1 MTLTDKEITLLY
13 CRDYLVFARTIEA
26 RVHEELRKQ
35 EPFCYLKEEWLHY
48 EQSAEG
54 LPHAFPVYAAPIP
67 STRIKDFSEL
77 RDELD
82 AAPIPPTPSQE
93 EALDAKRW
101 RYYADCPQTALM
113 LGTELDPNSE
123 QDWAAECSR
132 LVDASLAR
140 PDTEGNGK

>member
-1 MTLTDKEITLLY
+1 
-13 CRDYLVFARTIEA
+13 
-26 RVHEELRKQ
+26 
-35 EPFCYLKEEWLHY
+35 LHY

-93 EALDAKRW
+93 EANR
-101 RYYADCPQTALM
+101 
-113 LGTELDPNSE
+113 E
-123 QDWAAECSR
+123 
-132 LVDASLAR
+132 ASLYRWWKKNREVTLITAIY
-140 PDTEGNGK
+140 GNGCVNKTLAD